1 VQPDPRDTAGL
12 KARLRP
18 SADLNVRSASNRR
31 VRLRDERIPPP
42 HAPGANG
49 AQSRGL
55 LLAFYMAREMLLL
68 MAYMAGGQ
76 SAAEAWKEI
85 P

>member
-1 VQPDPRDTAGL
+1 MSALHPIDVSACGTNASRRRT
-12 KARLRP
+12 RLALTER
-18 SADLNVRSASNRR
+18 NR
-31 VRLRDERIPPP
+31 
-42 HAPGANG
+42 A
-49 AQSRGL
+49 GL
-55 LLAFYMAREMLLL
+55 LLAFYMTQEMLLL